1 MAVVTFSPVD
11 AYSVMNELVHEAT
24 GQTNIDVVDTSSF
37 IDAGKAV
44 LDTGVE
50 NVFNALNVL
59 IGRTIIATR
68 PYTGKLD
75 TISRQVGNAFENRI
89 RKISFYARDNQA
101 SGMFNTDITP
111 DNLGAGLTNTSGVGS
126 MWAQVPGMPVERFF
140 YSDYVWDKA
149 HTQYLEQVKIAFT
162 NERDFI
168 DFINGVL
175 TEVQNDIESTIEANN
190 RSLLIDRIAGTYLQV
205 KNGDLGAECA
215 VNLTKAFN
223 DECKTA
229 YTTAEILSEH
239 LTEFL
244 EFYVAKVKIDSDR
257 MENRSAFYHDPMKK
271 TVDGV
276 DYYVLRHSPK
286 SVQRFIYYSPF
297 FTKAKARVLPE
308 IFNPQYLDFKQGEA
322 VDYWQSFAD
331 PEKVN
336 VKPALPG
343 GAESEA
349 VEIPLVIGLLF
360 DEEALMSNNKFTG
373 AYQTPIEARH
383 VYTTTWWHYKFGQIN
398 DYSENAILYYMEDL
412 HEDFTGDGTETDFT
426 LEGDVTE
433 IVSVT
438 VDGVAV
444 SSDDY
449 TYDATTKTVS
459 FDTAPA
465 DDAVIVITY
474 K

>member
-1 MAVVTFSPVD
+1 MAVVTFAPVD
-11 AYSVMNELVHEAT
+11 AYAVMNELVHEAT
-24 GQTNIDVVDTSSF
+24 GQSNIDVVDTSSF

-59 IGRTIIATR
+59 IGRTIIASR

-101 SGMFNTDITP
+101 SGMFNTDITS
-111 DNLGAGLTNTSGVGS
+111 DNLGAGKTNTSGVGS
-126 MWAQVPGMPVERFF
+126 MWDQNPAMPVERFF
-140 YSDYVWDKA
+140 YSDYVWDRS

-205 KNGDLGAECA
+205 KKGNLGAECA

-223 DECKTA
+223 EECNTT
-229 YTTAEILSEH
+229 YTTAQILSEH

-257 MENRSAFYHDPMKK
+257 MENRTAFYHDPMKK

-286 SVQRFIYYSPF
+286 AVQRFIYYSPF

-373 AYQTPIEARH
+373 SYQTPIEARH

-398 DYSENAILYYMEDL
+398 DYSENAILYYMED
-412 HEDFTGDGTETDFT
+412 EEQ
-426 LEGDVTE
+426 
-433 IVSVT
+433 
-438 VDGVAV
+438 
-444 SSDDY
+444 
-449 TYDATTKTVS
+449 
-459 FDTAPA
+459 P
-465 DDAVIVITY
+465 
-474 K
+474 

>member
-1 MAVVTFSPVD
+1 MAVVTFAPVD
-11 AYSVMNELVHEAT
+11 AYAVMNELVHEAT
-24 GQTNIDVVDTSSF
+24 GQSNIDVVDTSSF

-59 IGRTIIATR
+59 IGRTIIASR

-101 SGMFNTDITP
+101 SGMFNTDITS

-126 MWAQVPGMPVERFF
+126 MWEQNPAMPVERFF
-140 YSDYVWDKA
+140 YSDYVWDKS

-229 YTTAEILSEH
+229 YSTAEILSEH

-322 VDYWQSFAD
+322 VDYWQSFGD

-398 DYSENAILYYMEDL
+398 DYSENAILYYMEDMS
-412 HEDFTGDGTETDFT
+412 EQFTGDGTETDFT
-426 LEGDVTE
+426 LEGDATD
-433 IVSVT
+433 ILSVT
-438 VDGVAV
+438 VDGEVV

-449 TYDATTKTVS
+449 TYDETTKTIT

-465 DDAVIVITY
+465 NKAVIVITY

>member
-1 MAVVTFSPVD
+1 MAVVTFAPVD

-24 GQTNIDVVDTSSF
+24 GQSNIDVVDTSSF

-59 IGRTIIATR
+59 IGRTIIASR

-101 SGMFNTDITP
+101 SGMFNTDITS

-126 MWAQVPGMPVERFF
+126 MWEQNPAMPVERFF
-140 YSDYVWDKA
+140 YSDYVWDRS

-229 YTTAEILSEH
+229 YSTAEILSEH

-398 DYSENAILYYMEDL
+398 DYSENAILYYMEDNS
-412 HEDFTGDGTETDFT
+412 EEFTGDGTETDFT

-433 IVSVT
+433 ILSIT
-438 VDGVAV
+438 VDGTAV

-449 TYDATTKTVS
+449 TYDETTKTVT

-465 DDAVIVITY
+465 NKAVIVITY